1 MAQRNRV
8 KIVVPDLQ
16 HISGYD
22 GREQLNQDCV
32 DSNWHF
38 PKTIHRLRV
47 AHFCEHKPLLF
58 ERHSYSRPLTI
69 ARLEHHRR
77 KHGELGAWLPVL
89 NEERHVLVG

>member
-1 MAQRNRV
+1 V
-8 KIVVPDLQ
+8 SDLQ

-38 PKTIHRLRV
+38 PKTIQRLRV
-47 AHFCEHKPLLF
+47 AHFCERKPLLF

-69 ARLEHHRR
+69 ARLEHHPR
-77 KHGELGAWLPVL
+77 KHGVLGAWLPVL
-89 NEERHVLVG
+89 NEERDVLVG